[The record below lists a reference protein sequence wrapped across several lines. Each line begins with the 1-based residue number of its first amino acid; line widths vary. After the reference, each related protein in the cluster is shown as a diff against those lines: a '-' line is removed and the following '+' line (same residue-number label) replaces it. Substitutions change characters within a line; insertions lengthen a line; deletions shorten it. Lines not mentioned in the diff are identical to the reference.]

1 MLLLLIGL
9 SLDVA
14 DTAPSAEGHGFVIT
28 DTAPRLWWQRK
39 PKAMPEEVAEQHV
52 KRISGTIER
61 IASKQA
67 APTKAARKEIL
78 EAIQPQL
85 EQMPGFDWLPLYQ
98 IILLELHIRR
108 DQQAEQERQ
117 QEAELLALRRMRN
130 EDDLLVLL
138 MAA

>member
-14 DTAPSAEGHGFVIT
+14 DPAPSAEGHGFVIT

-39 PKAMPEEVAEQHV
+39 PKAMPEEVAAQRV
-52 KRISGTIER
+52 KRIAGTIER

-67 APTKAARKEIL
+67 APTKSAKQEIIR
-78 EAIQPQL
+78 AIKPQL
-85 EQMPGFDWLPLYQ
+85 EKMPGFDWVPVYQ
-98 IILLELHIRR
+98 AILLGLHIRR
-108 DQQAEQERQ
+108 DQQAEQEIQ
-117 QEAELLALRRMRN
+117 QEAARFALRRMRN